1 MKRCAWVWIASSLC
15 AVVLIAAMFLL
26 TNHIVR
32 LEIEANLSL
41 AKAEQEQ
48 KIRLALW
55 RLESEAN
62 AILVAE
68 NARPIETFVATDAW
82 KSSGYI
88 SGLFESKQ
96 LGQLVIAP
104 GAGIETKEKIAAI
117 LQSKPAQEFA
127 CPNNQMLG
135 YCVANGSWGAE
146 TPAVKEINW
155 QQNDAIVRK
164 EAVSRQAGYN
174 MKNANQVL
182 SQKFDQEPVLSK
194 ESITDKNSLSGDFRA
209 VWLSNEL
216 FLLRQSAGSRGQSL
230 QGVWLNADE
239 LQKRLHLVIEDLF
252 TNVSLLPMPQLELKE
267 SGDQVIV
274 KRALD
279 NPMAL
284 VALPFQLKV
293 DDALV
298 PIALSAH
305 SPARSALHI
314 AWTGMILAI
323 IAGAALLWMLMR
335 LSERRAAFVSAVT
348 HELRTP
354 LTTFQLYTDM
364 LSSGMV
370 KEESQRISY
379 FETLRREADR
389 LGHLVENVLAFAKIE
404 RGSARGGVKSISIGE
419 LLGASVERMT
429 DRLQQAGLTLEY
441 AINDDC
447 KQHNIK
453 TDPAAV
459 DHILMNLADNAAKY
473 AQPSTPAVVELQVT
487 CDERY
492 CTICLRDHGPGVSA
506 SEKRKIFQPFHKSAA
521 AAAHSKPGVGL
532 GLALS
537 LRLAKE
543 IHATLTCADARE
555 GGAVFSLKIPF

>member
-1 MKRCAWVWIASSLC
+1 M
-15 AVVLIAAMFLL
+15 
-26 TNHIVR
+26 
-32 LEIEANLSL
+32 
-41 AKAEQEQ
+41 
-48 KIRLALW
+48 
-55 RLESEAN
+55 
-62 AILVAE
+62 
-68 NARPIETFVATDAW
+68 
-82 KSSGYI
+82 
-88 SGLFESKQ
+88 
-96 LGQLVIAP
+96 
-104 GAGIETKEKIAAI
+104 
-117 LQSKPAQEFA
+117 
-127 CPNNQMLG
+127 
-135 YCVANGSWGAE
+135 
-146 TPAVKEINW
+146 
-155 QQNDAIVRK
+155 
-164 EAVSRQAGYN
+164 
-174 MKNANQVL
+174 
-182 SQKFDQEPVLSK
+182 
-194 ESITDKNSLSGDFRA
+194 
-209 VWLSNEL
+209 
-216 FLLRQSAGSRGQSL
+216 
-230 QGVWLNADE
+230 
-239 LQKRLHLVIEDLF
+239 IEDLF